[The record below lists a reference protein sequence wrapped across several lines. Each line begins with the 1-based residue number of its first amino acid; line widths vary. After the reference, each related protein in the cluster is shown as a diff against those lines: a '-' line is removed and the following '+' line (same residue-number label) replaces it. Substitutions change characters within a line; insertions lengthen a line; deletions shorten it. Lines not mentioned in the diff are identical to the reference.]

1 MNCTSQRVKRAKQR
15 IADEKYATGQKKLTP
30 KEKAAKSQRL
40 RTGTQALAAAM
51 SVITMTNGP
60 YSKLV

>member
-1 MNCTSQRVKRAKQR
+1 MLNSVLQTKSMQP
-15 IADEKYATGQKKLTP
+15 GQKKLTP
-30 KEKAAKSQRL
+30 EEKAAKSQRL

>member
-15 IADEKYATGQKKLTP
+15 IADEKYATKQKKLTP
-30 KEKAAKSQRL
+30 EEKSQQL

-51 SVITMTNGP
+51 SAITMTNGP
-60 YSKLV
+60 YSKLI

>member
-15 IADEKYATGQKKLTP
+15 MQTKSQQPGQKKLTP
-30 KEKAAKSQRL
+30 EEKAAKSQRL